1 MWFPEF
7 PEQLNVTDHDTDD
20 ELMKIIPREDLE
32 IIRGASRGRWKQ
44 LSRWHAGANFWIRWS
59 LRRTRR
65 RWALLCCKLMGP
77 RDRNRRK
84 LLSIV
89 RQQRGLMIVT
99 AFENWFMR
107 RLCRL
112 FGKLPVRLKEVV
124 MDFV

>member
-107 RLCRL
+107 RLCGL
-112 FGKLPVRLKEVV
+112 FRKLPHRLQEVV
-124 MDFV
+124 ADFV